1 MNGAIVKVYSKAKD
15 GGTALSAHF
24 KVREFACHDGTD
36 TVFISSELV
45 GILEKIRVHFGK
57 PVTINSGYRILSAQV
72 RHCGRHL
79 HQWRYTQ
86 ADCGIR

>member
-36 TVFISSELV
+36 TVFISSELGLV
-45 GILEKIRVHFGK
+45 
-57 PVTINSGYRILSAQV
+57 
-72 RHCGRHL
+72 
-79 HQWRYTQ
+79 
-86 ADCGIR
+86 